1 MNGCL
6 TTVRCGIP
14 RGTNLGPLLF
24 LIYINDLPNCL
35 SHCQP
40 RMYEDNTLL
49 TSASNNI
56 ECIDLYLNQD
66 LTLTEAR
73 FINLS
78 HLLECWKDSTDENV
92 KKIDLLSKQV
102 SQVCISDQSATALM
116 KARKTSTHVCLSRIL
131 VISRQACLFYTP
143 RVE

>member
-1 MNGCL
+1 MIGCL

-35 SHCQP
+35 SHCQL
-40 RMYEDNTLL
+40 RMYEDDTHL

-73 FINLS
+73 FINFS
-78 HLLECWKDSTDENV
+78 CASRVDRTARQKLE
-92 KKIDLLSKQV
+92 L
-102 SQVCISDQSATALM
+102 
-116 KARKTSTHVCLSRIL
+116 RIFL
-131 VISRQACLFYTP
+131 
-143 RVE
+143 